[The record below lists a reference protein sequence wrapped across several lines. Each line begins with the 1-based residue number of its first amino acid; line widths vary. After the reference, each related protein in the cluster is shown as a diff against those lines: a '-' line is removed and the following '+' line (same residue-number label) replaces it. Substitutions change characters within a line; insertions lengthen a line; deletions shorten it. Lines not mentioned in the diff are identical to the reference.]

1 MNDPSQGSRRARRAE
16 PVPERPV
23 ALPPGVPAIRCL
35 FQPIVELSTE
45 RTVGF
50 EALTRG
56 VDDRSAAGNSD
67 ALFEWAHR
75 TGRLRELDWAS
86 RMTAMR
92 SALALRFAPGCG
104 LFINIEPAALGG
116 RVPPDFPPLV
126 EAIRESGMAVVV
138 EFTERELTDNV
149 AGLLR
154 LGDWVREQGWSVAI
168 DDVGADPD
176 SLALLPL
183 LKPEIIKLDLR
194 LIQSRTTVDVAQIVN
209 AVNAEAGRTGA
220 LVLAEGIETEHHAA
234 LAVSM
239 GAHLGQGWFYG
250 RPASDPQVATEP
262 LRVSHQ
268 RSVHPEPRPDTPW
281 ELVAHLPGVRR
292 ADKVLVDAMSRHLER
307 QAMASTDPV
316 VVVGSL
322 QNVLQYRASTARRFA
337 ALAAAGAIV
346 VVLGR
351 GVEDEPSAGVQGQHI
366 SSHDPIGREWTIAVI
381 TAHFAGALISTDCG
395 DEGVDSARRFDY
407 VVTYD
412 RDIVLAAADIMLRRL
427 VPHAVA
433 DDVADPED
441 AADPEHPADPENI
454 AAPGRPASI
463 VRGEQPEAIG
473 QDRRLPLLAKALAAS
488 SNSITISDATAPDL
502 PLVYANAGFEAMTG
516 YSAAEVLGRN
526 CRFLQGP
533 QTEGRRI
540 DELRRML
547 AAGEGGQVTLL
558 NYRRDGTPFWNRLML
573 SPIADTAGRLTHFL
587 AISSDV
593 SDLFSPNAA
602 AGDVDQAPIGQAPV
616 KKIIVKGARPLARQ
630 PGTSAPAPTIA
641 AAPPS
646 EPPPAKAAAVSTGF
660 SQPALSGTPAAA
672 LDLMAD
678 PVTGLMDRGA
688 AQLRLQALLNATGP
702 RPALLVASL
711 QRPDYEPGSGPSMD
725 AAGLA
730 RVAQAL
736 IEAASEAMVFRNGDT
751 EFGLL
756 TRLSGRNSVVEAY
769 ALAGRL
775 HQAVMELG
783 GGTDAELV
791 LSLSIGIALWPDDGD
806 NVEQLWRA
814 AEAALVY
821 AEDSGPHGTRYA
833 TDVPVQHR
841 ATPARAQ
848 PANAPLHEPVSR
860 TPSW

>member
-307 QAMASTDPV
+307 QPAPLRSSWLARYRTCFSTGHRRLG
-316 VVVGSL
+316 GSL
-322 QNVLQYRASTARRFA
+322 RWPRPVPSLWCWVAVSRTNRRPGCRASTSPRMTRSD
-337 ALAAAGAIV
+337 GN
-346 VVLGR
+346 GR
-351 GVEDEPSAGVQGQHI
+351 
-366 SSHDPIGREWTIAVI
+366 
-381 TAHFAGALISTDCG
+381 
-395 DEGVDSARRFDY
+395 
-407 VVTYD
+407 
-412 RDIVLAAADIMLRRL
+412 
-427 VPHAVA
+427 
-433 DDVADPED
+433 
-441 AADPEHPADPENI
+441 
-454 AAPGRPASI
+454 
-463 VRGEQPEAIG
+463 
-473 QDRRLPLLAKALAAS
+473 
-488 SNSITISDATAPDL
+488 
-502 PLVYANAGFEAMTG
+502 
-516 YSAAEVLGRN
+516 
-526 CRFLQGP
+526 
-533 QTEGRRI
+533 
-540 DELRRML
+540 
-547 AAGEGGQVTLL
+547 
-558 NYRRDGTPFWNRLML
+558 
-573 SPIADTAGRLTHFL
+573 
-587 AISSDV
+587 
-593 SDLFSPNAA
+593 
-602 AGDVDQAPIGQAPV
+602 
-616 KKIIVKGARPLARQ
+616 
-630 PGTSAPAPTIA
+630 
-641 AAPPS
+641 
-646 EPPPAKAAAVSTGF
+646 
-660 SQPALSGTPAAA
+660 
-672 LDLMAD
+672 
-678 PVTGLMDRGA
+678 
-688 AQLRLQALLNATGP
+688 
-702 RPALLVASL
+702 
-711 QRPDYEPGSGPSMD
+711 
-725 AAGLA
+725 
-730 RVAQAL
+730 
-736 IEAASEAMVFRNGDT
+736 
-751 EFGLL
+751 
-756 TRLSGRNSVVEAY
+756 
-769 ALAGRL
+769 
-775 HQAVMELG
+775 
-783 GGTDAELV
+783 
-791 LSLSIGIALWPDDGD
+791 
-806 NVEQLWRA
+806 
-814 AEAALVY
+814 
-821 AEDSGPHGTRYA
+821 
-833 TDVPVQHR
+833 
-841 ATPARAQ
+841 
-848 PANAPLHEPVSR
+848 SR
-860 TPSW
+860 